1 MESAATPPDL
11 GASPFFLECFGERCW
26 VHPPEWSTNALFTP
40 FTSGGNRAFVEIRDF
55 SLGPAEGLLGAAS
68 PYIREVSKASAPAA
82 ASREETPAEQ
92 GLSLQ
97 DPLTVLPG
105 VGPKR
110 AALFTSS
117 FGVTKVSGLLGL
129 LPRKYEE
136 PPVLTTLDQLGEF
149 AGRRVRVLA
158 VVARQQFWRRGRRS
172 TLRLGL
178 TLPADQGD
186 TTQVLAEALFFNQPY
201 RRSAFSDEAPILL
214 EAQVRIDPDKPKALP
229 QLLVPKSLPADAPP
243 PSPGPIPVYPEGEGL
258 SSGVV
263 ARAVEAALV
272 LLPKIQDPLPDW
284 LRAKVEVPTLSAAL
298 QALHAPPD
306 QEQLQA
312 GRRRLAWGEVLRRE
326 LHHQEALQSQGSE
339 APPIPT
345 DQELWQRI
353 AARLPF
359 ALSAEQEEVLAELRA
374 DLESGRPMARLL
386 HGEVGSGK
394 TAVAFALALAVVA
407 AGGQVALLAPTEILA
422 RQHLD
427 TFRTWLRDSAVEVVA
442 FLGDDSPAARRAA
455 LATLGAGRPAIAI
468 GTHALF
474 QPKVHFRNLRLVLF
488 DEQHRF
494 GVRQKAALLAKGE
507 DPHVLT
513 MTATPIPR
521 TLAWAHYGA
530 VQSCT
535 LRSRAGT
542 TATIHTDVAE
552 RNQWREVAK
561 AWRPALEAG
570 ERAFVVVPHVDGDD
584 GLQAWQDRL
593 LQGPWKGLSSAFV
606 HGRLPGQE
614 TARAVG
620 RFRREEVT
628 LLFGTT
634 VVEVGLDVPQVPRM
648 LILGAERFGLA
659 SLHQLRGRLSRGAG
673 AANGHCQILAKGE
686 EAVTRLKFLE
696 QAADGFAVAEEDLR
710 RRGPGTLRGRAQH
723 GHSRFQMFDPVA
735 DADLILHLAD
745 QDIRN
750 WIQDQG

>member
-1 MESAATPPDL
+1 
-11 GASPFFLECFGERCW
+11 
-26 VHPPEWSTNALFTP
+26 
-40 FTSGGNRAFVEIRDF
+40 
-55 SLGPAEGLLGAAS
+55 
-68 PYIREVSKASAPAA
+68 VSKASAPAA
-82 ASREETPAEQ
+82 ASREPDPAER

-97 DPLTVLPG
+97 DPLTVLSG

-110 AALFTSS
+110 AALFAAS

-136 PPVLTTLDQLGEF
+136 PPVLTSLDQLAEF
-149 AGRRVRVLA
+149 SGRRVRVLA

-178 TLPADQGD
+178 TLPREGSAADGEAAEGVADGGGD
-186 TTQVLAEALFFNQPY
+186 ATEVLAEALFFNQPY
-201 RRSAFSDEAPILL
+201 RRSAFATEEPILF
-214 EAQVRIDPDKPKALP
+214 EAQVRVDPDKPQALP

-243 PSPGPIPVYPEGEGL
+243 PSTGPIPVYPEGEGL
-258 SSGVV
+258 SAGVV
-263 ARAVEAALV
+263 GRAVEAALV
-272 LLPKIQDPLPDW
+272 LLPQIQDPLPDW
-284 LRAKVEVPTLSAAL
+284 LRAKVEVPTLSQALAAL
-298 QALHAPPD
+298 HTPPD
-306 QEQLQA
+306 PGQLQA

-326 LHHQEALQSQGSE
+326 MHHLEALQNPSAE
-339 APPIPT
+339 ASPVPT

-359 ALSAEQEEVLAELRA
+359 RLSAEQEEVLSELRA
-374 DLESGRPMARLL
+374 DLDSGRPMARLL

-442 FLGDDSPAARRAA
+442 FLGDDSTAARRAA

-474 QPKVHFRNLRLVLF
+474 QPKVSFRNLRLVVF

-494 GVRQKAALLAKGE
+494 GVRQKAALLAKG
-507 DPHVLT
+507 DHPHVLT

-542 TATIHTDVAE
+542 TATIHTEVAE
-552 RNQWREVAK
+552 RSSWREIAK

-593 LQGPWKGLSSAFV
+593 LQGPWKGISSAFV
-606 HGRLPGQE
+606 HGRLPGQD

-620 RFRREEVT
+620 RFRRQEVT

-634 VVEVGLDVPQVPRM
+634 VVEVGLDVPQIPRM

-686 EAVTRLKFLE
+686 EAVARLQFLE

-745 QDIRN
+745 KDIRN